1 VVPAII
7 LAAGASSRMGRPKA
21 RLPLPGGHTV
31 LSHLMSTLTQAGVSR
46 IVVVTRAEHAAAVP
60 GWAAPSAR
68 LPEVVV
74 NATPARGQLSSLQTG
89 LRAIGDET
97 PAALVTPVDVPF
109 VRPDT
114 VVALLRAWHRTAA
127 PVVRLSSAGRH
138 GHPMLINRRVI
149 DDVLQTPDVA
159 PEGARPVIR
168 RYVSAAVELAIEDE
182 GAFLDVDT
190 PEEYE
195 RLTRRFMP

>member
-1 VVPAII
+1 MIPAII

-21 RLPLPGGHTV
+21 QLLLPGRRTV
-31 LSHLMSTLTQAGVSR
+31 LSHLMSTLTQAGISR

-60 GWAAPSAR
+60 DWAAPSA
-68 LPEVVV
+68 LVPEVVV

-97 PAALVTPVDVPF
+97 PAALVAPVDVPF

-114 VVALLRAWHRTAA
+114 VAALLDAWHRTAA
-127 PVVRLSSAGRH
+127 PVVRPANAGRH
-138 GHPMLINRRVI
+138 GHPMLIDRLVI
-149 DDVLQTPDVA
+149 DDVLRAPDGA

-168 RYVSAAVELAIEDE
+168 RYLSAAVELPVEDE
-182 GAFLDVDT
+182 GAYLDMDT

>member
-1 VVPAII
+1 
-7 LAAGASSRMGRPKA
+7 MGQPKA
-21 RLPLPGGHTV
+21 QLPLPGGHTV
-31 LSHLMSTLTQAGVSR
+31 LSRLMSTLTQGGVSR
-46 IVVVTRAEHAAAVP
+46 IVVVTRAEHADAVP

-68 LPEVVV
+68 VPEIVV
-74 NATPARGQLSSLQTG
+74 NATPWRGQLSSLQAG
-89 LRAIGDET
+89 LRAIGAET

-114 VVALLRAWHRTAA
+114 VAALLSAWHRTAA
-127 PVVRLSSAGRH
+127 PVVRPAHAGRH
-138 GHPMLINRRVI
+138 GHPMLIDRRVI
-149 DDVLQTPDVA
+149 EDLLQASDVA

-168 RYVSAAVELAIEDE
+168 RYASAAVELAIEDD

-190 PEEYE
+190 PEDYE